1 MPTDNFKK
9 ELSTKQET
17 IQEARPRMCGW
28 VLLKMAEDNRR
39 DQQSKL
45 DEPQSQKPSDKKV

>member
-1 MPTDNFKK
+1 MPADNFKK

-17 IQEARPRMCGW
+17 IQESRPRMCGW

-45 DEPQSQKPSDKKV
+45 HEPQSQKPSDKKV